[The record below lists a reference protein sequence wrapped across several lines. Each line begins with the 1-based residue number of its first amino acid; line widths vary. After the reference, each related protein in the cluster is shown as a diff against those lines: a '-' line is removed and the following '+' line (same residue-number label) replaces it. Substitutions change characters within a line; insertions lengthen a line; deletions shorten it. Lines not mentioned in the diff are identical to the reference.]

1 MSLVQPPV
9 PGALSSLKSCFFVP
23 HHYWRRP
30 SPSIEL
36 GTNNPFRRRL
46 SNTPSSPASATN
58 ERFSFA
64 STGGRPQS
72 RNPFLDVFEG
82 DFYSTE
88 RPSSAHKANSF
99 DSSSA
104 LRPQFSGATAE
115 LFENLTITD
124 HSGDTNANNMYGR
137 SNDRDNMPPP
147 PYRPQQRQRDLPNG
161 HHHSRSSD
169 EKGVQLIPIDSTPRN
184 PPPRQRPSP
193 NGRPVADRPR
203 DMDREPRRR
212 PRRNSDSSVMEAHE
226 AEQKDRERRE
236 RRHRDQRSRDQG
248 SGSGSGR
255 KDKDDRARRERDR
268 KKNGAPL
275 DVIDKLDVTGIYGSG
290 LFHHDGPFDACNPH
304 RNAKNSRRLAPV
316 HAFPADS
323 ANNALSGFGPVNAK
337 ADHSHLFGNRDP
349 EAFNDFTASGRRPSA
364 PSELAS
370 TKAIGAFDPKKNADI
385 IHGDETL
392 GLGTSTFLDGTPA
405 SRAAVQKSGSTDDRP
420 KSPNGMNSG
429 GGLQRKKS
437 LAQKVR
443 SIGQSRTMDGP
454 IQSHRR
460 PPPPPNRSPTDG
472 PYSPTTPGG
481 SSSHST
487 NNPFF
492 SDYDGAYD
500 KKGETISV
508 SERRAPGSPR
518 KPSLGRV
525 QTGDGKPGENG
536 GLMKRVRSLSK
547 PKRRND

>member
-9 PGALSSLKSCFFVP
+9 PN
-23 HHYWRRP
+23 RRL

-72 RNPFLDVFEG
+72 RNPFLDVFED
-82 DFYSTE
+82 DFYAID
-88 RPSSAHKANSF
+88 RPSTAHKANSF
-99 DSSSA
+99 DSSSV
-104 LRPQFSGATAE
+104 LRPQFSGAAAE

-124 HSGDTNANNMYGR
+124 HSGDTNMNNMRGR

-147 PYRPQQRQRDLPNG
+147 PYRPQQSHGQLSNG

-169 EKGVQLIPIDSTPRN
+169 EKGAQLIPIESTPRN
-184 PPPRQRPSP
+184 PPPRQRPPP
-193 NGRPVADRPR
+193 NSRPIADRPR

-212 PRRNSDSSVMEAHE
+212 PRRNSDSSVMEVHE

-236 RRHRDQRSRDQG
+236 RRHREQRSRGHG
-248 SGSGSGR
+248 SGHGSGR
-255 KDKDDRARRERDR
+255 KDRDDRVRRDRDR

-275 DVIDKLDVTGIYGSG
+275 DVIDKLDVTGVYGTG
-290 LFHHDGPFDACNPH
+290 LFHHDGPYDACNPH

-337 ADHSHLFGNRDP
+337 ADHSHVFGNRDP
-349 EAFNDFTASGRRPSA
+349 EAFHDFTASGRRPSA
-364 PSELAS
+364 PGELGS
-370 TKAIGAFDPKKNADI
+370 TKAVGAFDPKKNVDI
-385 IHGDETL
+385 VHGDETP
-392 GLGTSTFLDGTPA
+392 GLGTSTFLDGTLA
-405 SRAAVQKSGSTDDRP
+405 SRAAVQKSESADDRP
-420 KSPNGMNSG
+420 RSPNGMSNG

-437 LAQKVR
+437 LAQKIR
-443 SIGQSRTMDGP
+443 SIQNRTTDGP

-472 PYSPTTPGG
+472 PYSPSTPVG
-481 SSSHST
+481 SSSHNN

-500 KKGETISV
+500 RKGETISM
-508 SERRAPGSPR
+508 SERRPPGSPGR
-518 KPSLGRV
+518 PSLGRN

-536 GLMKRVRSLSK
+536 GLLNRVRSLSK
-547 PKRRND
+547 PKRRNE

>member
-9 PGALSSLKSCFFVP
+9 PD
-23 HHYWRRP
+23 RRP
-30 SPSIEL
+30 APSIEL

-72 RNPFLDVFEG
+72 RNPFLDVFED
-82 DFYSTE
+82 DFFATE
-88 RPSSAHKANSF
+88 RPSTAHKANSF

-104 LRPQFSGATAE
+104 LRPQFSGAAAE

-124 HSGDTNANNMYGR
+124 HSRDTNTNNMYDR
-137 SNDRDNMPPP
+137 SNGKDYMPPP
-147 PYRPQQRQRDLPNG
+147 PYRPQQRHRQLSNG

-169 EKGVQLIPIDSTPRN
+169 EKSAQLIPIDSTPRN
-184 PPPRQRPSP
+184 PPPRQRPPP
-193 NGRPVADRPR
+193 NGRLVADRPR
-203 DMDREPRRR
+203 DMDRELRRR
-212 PRRNSDSSVMEAHE
+212 PRRNSDSSVIDVHE

-236 RRHRDQRSRDQG
+236 RRHREQRSRDHG
-248 SGSGSGR
+248 SGSGAGR
-255 KDKDDRARRERDR
+255 KDKDDRVRREKDR
-268 KKNGAPL
+268 KKNGVPL

-304 RNAKNSRRLAPV
+304 RNARNSRRLAPV

-337 ADHSHLFGNRDP
+337 ADHSHVFGNRNP
-349 EAFNDFTASGRRPSA
+349 EAFNDFTSSGRRPSA
-364 PSELAS
+364 PSELGSA
-370 TKAIGAFDPKKNADI
+370 KAVGAFDPKKNADI
-385 IHGDETL
+385 IHGDETP

-405 SRAAVQKSGSTDDRP
+405 SRAAVQKSELTDDRP
-420 KSPNGMNSG
+420 KSPSGMNNG

-437 LAQKVR
+437 LAQKIR
-443 SIGQSRTMDGP
+443 SISQNRTTDGP

-460 PPPPPNRSPTDG
+460 PPPPNRSPTDG
-472 PYSPTTPGG
+472 SYSPTTPAGN
-481 SSSHST
+481 SSHN
-487 NNPFF
+487 NNPFL

-500 KKGETISV
+500 RKGETISV

-518 KPSLGRV
+518 KSSLGRT
-525 QTGDGKPGENG
+525 QTGDGKPGGDG

-547 PKRRND
+547 PKRRNE